1 MRLLGVADVHG
12 RTDRLARILDEAG
25 PVDAILFA
33 GDMTHFGSPDDAE
46 VIVRLA
52 QAMGATVLAVAGNC
66 DSREIDVRLDE
77 LGVSLAGRGV
87 CLGGVGFIGLPAI
100 PPWRA
105 TMYHFTETELG
116 EILEEGRSQVA
127 DTQRLV
133 VLSHVPPRGTKLDRV
148 LLGRHVGSTALRAMV
163 DKVQPELVV
172 CGHIH
177 EGRGIDRVGATTIV
191 NCGPAGR
198 GRYAIVELA
207 DGDVP
212 RVELRDT

>member
-1 MRLLGVADVHG
+1 MKLLGVADVHG
-12 RTDRLARILDEAG
+12 RTDRLARILAEAG

-33 GDMTHFGSPDDAE
+33 GDMTHFGLPDDAE
-46 VIVRLA
+46 AIVHLA
-52 QAMGATVLAVAGNC
+52 QTTGSKVLAVAGNC
-66 DSREIDVRLDE
+66 DSREIDARLDE

-87 CLGGVGFIGLPAI
+87 CLDGVGFIGLPAI

-116 EILEEGRSQVA
+116 EILDEGRRQVP
-127 DTQRLV
+127 DTRPLV

-163 DKVQPELVV
+163 DNVQPELVV

-198 GRYAIVELA
+198 GHYAMIELA
-207 DGDVP
+207 DGQSPQVD
-212 RVELRDT
+212 LRDA